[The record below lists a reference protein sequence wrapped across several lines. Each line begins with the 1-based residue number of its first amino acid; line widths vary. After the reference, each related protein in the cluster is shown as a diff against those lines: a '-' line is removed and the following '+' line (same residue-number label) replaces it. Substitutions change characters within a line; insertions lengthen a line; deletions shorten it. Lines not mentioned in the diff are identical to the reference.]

1 METSPEW
8 LLLANVACMYALGF
22 DSSHHCER
30 QPATTEYAQSERR
43 LSTLTILHADHWQGN
58 KRYPFAQ
65 GIYPA
70 NTQTLGDGIL
80 HQFSESTHYWW
91 CWVAVG
97 VLIGYILLLNVLI
110 AVLLTV
116 LPRKSFCHCCL
127 KQLLFAYTVA

>member
-1 METSPEW
+1 M
-8 LLLANVACMYALGF
+8 
-22 DSSHHCER
+22 
-30 QPATTEYAQSERR
+30 
-43 LSTLTILHADHWQGN
+43 HADHWQGN

-116 LPRKSFCHCCL
+116 LPRKSLLHCCV
-127 KQLLFAYTVA
+127 KRLLLAQPVALVHCYLRIPPWHSVLVCTAAYTLYFAAFPDDE